1 MRKMIFQFS
10 KKKKKKKKVDKKNHD
25 YWLLKSYLIFG
36 DEKYGLF

>member
-10 KKKKKKKKVDKKNHD
+10 KEKKKKVDKKNHV

-36 DEKYGLF
+36 DEKYDLF

>member
-10 KKKKKKKKVDKKNHD
+10 KKKKKKNVDKKNHD

>member
-10 KKKKKKKKVDKKNHD
+10 KKKKKNVDKKNHD